1 MKKVLCAM
9 MLFAAAILCL
19 HQNVFAAEGAT
30 VTVNGDTLQA
40 GSDAWKV
47 TLDISGDT
55 KITNGK
61 IRVTY
66 DSSQLK
72 LVSTEAG
79 SMMNG
84 VLTDIND
91 PVSGNKS
98 EGEAVFVFASSTEL
112 DTNGTL
118 FEMTFQV
125 QDSLKDGDSVT
136 VSAKTEELQNNN
148 AAVAV
153 TDVPLNAAVGS
164 QSNNNGNNGN
174 GSGSDN
180 QGGSGIQTEAPSG
193 NSNTS
198 GGSSTFGGT
207 SSGSSSTAGTQ
218 SGSSTVTSAKTGDN
232 TNVLRPLIIAVIAL
246 IVLIGG
252 YIWSR
257 KKRNKSQYEIFKT
270 GSALASRDRCECIF
284 CLKVSAIYLRCTG
297 SANR

>member
-164 QSNNNGNNGN
+164 QGNNNGNNNGGNDSSTEPQTETASNNGNNGN

-252 YIWSR
+252 YVWSR
-257 KKRNKSQYEIFKT
+257 KKKK
-270 GSALASRDRCECIF
+270 
-284 CLKVSAIYLRCTG
+284 
-297 SANR
+297 

>member
-1 MKKVLCAM
+1 M

-164 QSNNNGNNGN
+164 QSNNNGNNNGGN
-174 GSGSDN
+174 DSSTEP
-180 QGGSGIQTEAPSG
+180 QTEAPSG

-252 YIWSR
+252 YVWSR
-257 KKRNKSQYEIFKT
+257 KKKK
-270 GSALASRDRCECIF
+270 
-284 CLKVSAIYLRCTG
+284 
-297 SANR
+297 

>member
-164 QSNNNGNNGN
+164 QSNNNGNNNGGN
-174 GSGSDN
+174 DSSTEP
-180 QGGSGIQTEAPSG
+180 QTEAPSG

-257 KKRNKSQYEIFKT
+257 KKKK
-270 GSALASRDRCECIF
+270 
-284 CLKVSAIYLRCTG
+284 
-297 SANR
+297 

>member
-1 MKKVLCAM
+1 MKKILCAM
-9 MLFAAAILCL
+9 MLFVAAILCL
-19 HQNVFAAEGAT
+19 HQNVSAAEGAT

-47 TLDISGDT
+47 TLDISGDA

-98 EGEAVFVFASSTEL
+98 EGEAVFVFASSAEL

-125 QDSLKDGDSVT
+125 LDSVKDGDSVT
-136 VSAKTEELQNNN
+136 IIKDLKVK
-148 AAVAV
+148 
-153 TDVPLNAAVGS
+153 
-164 QSNNNGNNGN
+164 
-174 GSGSDN
+174 
-180 QGGSGIQTEAPSG
+180 
-193 NSNTS
+193 
-198 GGSSTFGGT
+198 
-207 SSGSSSTAGTQ
+207 GSSSMLKIGTK
-218 SGSSTVTSAKTGDN
+218 VKNIRLVEGDHN
-232 TNVLRPLIIAVIAL
+232 IDCKIDGFGPMKLKSEFV
-246 IVLIGG
+246 
-252 YIWSR
+252 
-257 KKRNKSQYEIFKT
+257 KKN
-270 GSALASRDRCECIF
+270 
-284 CLKVSAIYLRCTG
+284 
-297 SANR
+297 

>member
-125 QDSLKDGDSVT
+125 QDSVKDGDSVT

-164 QSNNNGNNGN
+164 QSNNNGNNNGGN
-174 GSGSDN
+174 DSSTEP
-180 QGGSGIQTEAPSG
+180 QTEAPSG

-198 GGSSTFGGT
+198 GGSSTFGGI

-252 YIWSR
+252 YVWSR
-257 KKRNKSQYEIFKT
+257 KKKK
-270 GSALASRDRCECIF
+270 
-284 CLKVSAIYLRCTG
+284 
-297 SANR
+297 

>member
-19 HQNVFAAEGAT
+19 HQNVSAAEGAT

-98 EGEAVFVFASSTEL
+98 EGEAV
-112 DTNGTL
+112 
-118 FEMTFQV
+118 
-125 QDSLKDGDSVT
+125 
-136 VSAKTEELQNNN
+136 
-148 AAVAV
+148 
-153 TDVPLNAAVGS
+153 
-164 QSNNNGNNGN
+164 
-174 GSGSDN
+174 
-180 QGGSGIQTEAPSG
+180 
-193 NSNTS
+193 
-198 GGSSTFGGT
+198 
-207 SSGSSSTAGTQ
+207 
-218 SGSSTVTSAKTGDN
+218 
-232 TNVLRPLIIAVIAL
+232 
-246 IVLIGG
+246 
-252 YIWSR
+252 
-257 KKRNKSQYEIFKT
+257 
-270 GSALASRDRCECIF
+270 
-284 CLKVSAIYLRCTG
+284 
-297 SANR
+297 

>member
-125 QDSLKDGDSVT
+125 QDSVKDGDSVT

-153 TDVPLNAAVGS
+153 TDVPLNAAVE
-164 QSNNNGNNGN
+164 
-174 GSGSDN
+174 
-180 QGGSGIQTEAPSG
+180 TEVDRITRAAPVSRPRHLLE
-193 NSNTS
+193 
-198 GGSSTFGGT
+198 
-207 SSGSSSTAGTQ
+207 TAIPP
-218 SGSSTVTSAKTGDN
+218 VEAVPSADHLPEAA
-232 TNVLRPLIIAVIAL
+232 VLREPRAEAARLHPQ
-246 IVLIGG
+246 
-252 YIWSR
+252 
-257 KKRNKSQYEIFKT
+257 KQEITPMF
-270 GSALASRDRCECIF
+270 
-284 CLKVSAIYLRCTG
+284 
-297 SANR
+297 

>member
-125 QDSLKDGDSVT
+125 QDSVKDGDSVT

-164 QSNNNGNNGN
+164 QSNNNGNNNGGN
-174 GSGSDN
+174 DSSTEP
-180 QGGSGIQTEAPSG
+180 QTEAPSG

-257 KKRNKSQYEIFKT
+257 KKKK
-270 GSALASRDRCECIF
+270 
-284 CLKVSAIYLRCTG
+284 
-297 SANR
+297 

>member
-9 MLFAAAILCL
+9 MLFVAAILCL

-125 QDSLKDGDSVT
+125 QDSVKDGDSVT

-153 TDVPLNAAVGS
+153 TDVALNAAVGS
-164 QSNNNGNNGN
+164 QSNNNGNNNGGN
-174 GSGSDN
+174 DSSTEP
-180 QGGSGIQTEAPSG
+180 QTEAPSG

-252 YIWSR
+252 YVWSR
-257 KKRNKSQYEIFKT
+257 KKKK
-270 GSALASRDRCECIF
+270 
-284 CLKVSAIYLRCTG
+284 
-297 SANR
+297 

>member
-9 MLFAAAILCL
+9 MLFVAAILCL
-19 HQNVFAAEGAT
+19 HQNVSAAEGAT

-84 VLTDIND
+84 VPTDIND

-98 EGEAVFVFASSTEL
+98 EGEAVFVFASSAEL

-118 FEMTFQV
+118 FEITFQV
-125 QDSLKDGDSVT
+125 LDSVKDGDSVT
-136 VSAKTEELQNNN
+136 VSAKTEELQDNNN
-148 AAVAV
+148 TVAV
-153 TDVPLNAAVGS
+153 TDVPLNAVVGS
-164 QSNNNGNNGN
+164 QSNNNGNNSGN
-174 GSGSDN
+174 NNGGNNNSSTEPQSETASENGNNGNSSGSDN

-193 NSNTS
+193 NSSTS
-198 GGSSTFGGT
+198 GSSSTSGGT
-207 SSGSSSTAGTQ
+207 SSGSSSTSGTQ
-218 SGSSTVTSAKTGDN
+218 SSTVTSAKTGDN
-232 TNVLRPLIIAVIAL
+232 TNILRPLIIAVIAL

-252 YIWSR
+252 YVWS
-257 KKRNKSQYEIFKT
+257 KKKK
-270 GSALASRDRCECIF
+270 
-284 CLKVSAIYLRCTG
+284 K
-297 SANR
+297 

>member
-1 MKKVLCAM
+1 MKKILCAM
-9 MLFAAAILCL
+9 MLFVAAILCL
-19 HQNVFAAEGAT
+19 HQNVSAAEGAT

-47 TLDISGDT
+47 TLDIGGDT

-98 EGEAVFVFASSTEL
+98 EGEAVFVFASSAEL

-125 QDSLKDGDSVT
+125 LDSVKDGDSVT
-136 VSAKTEELQNNN
+136 VSAKTEELQDNNDS
-148 AAVAV
+148 VAV
-153 TDVPLNAAVGS
+153 TDVPLNATVGS
-164 QSNNNGNNGN
+164 QSNNGNNNGNNNGGNNNSSTESQSETSSDNGNNGS

-198 GGSSTFGGT
+198 GGSSTSGGI
-207 SSGSSSTAGTQ
+207 SSGSSTSGTQ
-218 SGSSTVTSAKTGDN
+218 SSTVTSAKTGDN
-232 TNVLRPLIIAVIAL
+232 TNILRPLIIAVIAL

-252 YIWSR
+252 YVWS
-257 KKRNKSQYEIFKT
+257 KKKK
-270 GSALASRDRCECIF
+270 
-284 CLKVSAIYLRCTG
+284 K
-297 SANR
+297 

>member
-1 MKKVLCAM
+1 M

-153 TDVPLNAAVGS
+153 TDVPLNAAVGM
-164 QSNNNGNNGN
+164 
-174 GSGSDN
+174 
-180 QGGSGIQTEAPSG
+180 
-193 NSNTS
+193 
-198 GGSSTFGGT
+198 
-207 SSGSSSTAGTQ
+207 
-218 SGSSTVTSAKTGDN
+218 
-232 TNVLRPLIIAVIAL
+232 
-246 IVLIGG
+246 
-252 YIWSR
+252 
-257 KKRNKSQYEIFKT
+257 
-270 GSALASRDRCECIF
+270 
-284 CLKVSAIYLRCTG
+284 
-297 SANR
+297 

>member
-1 MKKVLCAM
+1 M
-9 MLFAAAILCL
+9 MLFVAAILCL
-19 HQNVFAAEGAT
+19 HQNVSAAEGAT

-47 TLDISGDT
+47 TLDIGGDT

-98 EGEAVFVFASSTEL
+98 EGEAVFVFASSAEL

-125 QDSLKDGDSVT
+125 LDSVKDGDSVT
-136 VSAKTEELQNNN
+136 VSAKTEELQDNNDS
-148 AAVAV
+148 VAV
-153 TDVPLNAAVGS
+153 TDVPLNATVGS
-164 QSNNNGNNGN
+164 QSNNGNNNGNNNGGNNNSSTESQSETSSDNGNNGS

-198 GGSSTFGGT
+198 GGSSTSGGI
-207 SSGSSSTAGTQ
+207 SSGSSTSGTQ
-218 SGSSTVTSAKTGDN
+218 SSTVTSAKTGDN
-232 TNVLRPLIIAVIAL
+232 TNILRPLIIAVIAL

-252 YIWSR
+252 YVWS
-257 KKRNKSQYEIFKT
+257 KKKK
-270 GSALASRDRCECIF
+270 
-284 CLKVSAIYLRCTG
+284 K
-297 SANR
+297 

>member
-125 QDSLKDGDSVT
+125 QDSVKDGDSVT
-136 VSAKTEELQNNN
+136 V
-148 AAVAV
+148 
-153 TDVPLNAAVGS
+153 
-164 QSNNNGNNGN
+164 
-174 GSGSDN
+174 
-180 QGGSGIQTEAPSG
+180 
-193 NSNTS
+193 
-198 GGSSTFGGT
+198 
-207 SSGSSSTAGTQ
+207 
-218 SGSSTVTSAKTGDN
+218 SAKTGDN

-252 YIWSR
+252 YVWSR
-257 KKRNKSQYEIFKT
+257 KKKK
-270 GSALASRDRCECIF
+270 
-284 CLKVSAIYLRCTG
+284 
-297 SANR
+297 

>member
-125 QDSLKDGDSVT
+125 QDSVKDGDSVT

-164 QSNNNGNNGN
+164 QSNNNGNNNGGN
-174 GSGSDN
+174 DSSTEP
-180 QGGSGIQTEAPSG
+180 QTEAPSG

-252 YIWSR
+252 YVWSR
-257 KKRNKSQYEIFKT
+257 KKKK
-270 GSALASRDRCECIF
+270 
-284 CLKVSAIYLRCTG
+284 
-297 SANR
+297 

>member
-1 MKKVLCAM
+1 M

-125 QDSLKDGDSVT
+125 QDSVKDGDSVT

-164 QSNNNGNNGN
+164 QSNNNGNNNGGN
-174 GSGSDN
+174 DSSTEP
-180 QGGSGIQTEAPSG
+180 QTEAPSG

-198 GGSSTFGGT
+198 GGSSTFGGI

-252 YIWSR
+252 YVWSR
-257 KKRNKSQYEIFKT
+257 KKKK
-270 GSALASRDRCECIF
+270 
-284 CLKVSAIYLRCTG
+284 
-297 SANR
+297 

>member
-1 MKKVLCAM
+1 M

-164 QSNNNGNNGN
+164 QSNNNGNNNGGN
-174 GSGSDN
+174 DSSTEP
-180 QGGSGIQTEAPSG
+180 QTEAPSG

-257 KKRNKSQYEIFKT
+257 KKKK
-270 GSALASRDRCECIF
+270 
-284 CLKVSAIYLRCTG
+284 
-297 SANR
+297 

>member
-19 HQNVFAAEGAT
+19 HQNVSAAEGAT

-125 QDSLKDGDSVT
+125 QDSVKDGDSVT

-153 TDVPLNAAVGS
+153 TDVPLNAAVGR
-164 QSNNNGNNGN
+164 QSNNNGNNNGGNDSSTEPQTETASNNGNNGN
-174 GSGSDN
+174 GSGH
-180 QGGSGIQTEAPSG
+180 G
-193 NSNTS
+193 
-198 GGSSTFGGT
+198 
-207 SSGSSSTAGTQ
+207 
-218 SGSSTVTSAKTGDN
+218 
-232 TNVLRPLIIAVIAL
+232 
-246 IVLIGG
+246 
-252 YIWSR
+252 
-257 KKRNKSQYEIFKT
+257 
-270 GSALASRDRCECIF
+270 
-284 CLKVSAIYLRCTG
+284 
-297 SANR
+297 

>member
-1 MKKVLCAM
+1 M

-164 QSNNNGNNGN
+164 QSNNNGNNNGGN
-174 GSGSDN
+174 DSSTEP
-180 QGGSGIQTEAPSG
+180 QTETPSG

-252 YIWSR
+252 YVWSR
-257 KKRNKSQYEIFKT
+257 KKKK
-270 GSALASRDRCECIF
+270 
-284 CLKVSAIYLRCTG
+284 
-297 SANR
+297 